1 MNQRYRIT
9 NWKQYN
15 KSLIQRGSITF
26 WFSED
31 VISHWYSSHHT
42 CKKGR
47 PQIYSDD
54 AILCALMIRIAYQRP
69 LRSVQGFLIS
79 IVSLMGL
86 NLLIPSYT
94 QICRR
99 AKGLSQI
106 LKKFSNKRVVN
117 AVFDSTGL
125 KVYGEGEWKV
135 RQHGISKRRTW
146 RKLHI
151 AIDPDS
157 GEIILSELTE
167 NNKCDAKTGA
177 QMIFDLPKT
186 VKHVFGDG
194 AYDRMRFRIGLE
206 RFGAHPYIPPS
217 RNAIVHSKATGAL
230 AIRDEAVL
238 QIKGLGGDDKARK
251 MWKQLKGYHKRSLVE
266 TMMYR
271 IKQLTGEKLRSR
283 IWENQ
288 QCESKVKCLV
298 INKITS
304 LGMPIGTWEWVA

>member
-1 MNQRYRIT
+1 MNQRYRIK
-9 NWKQYN
+9 NWQQYN
-15 KSLIQRGSITF
+15 QSLIQRGSITF

-31 VISHWYSSHHT
+31 VIARWYSSHHT

-47 PQIYSDD
+47 PQTYSDE
-54 AILCALMIRIAYQRP
+54 AILCALMIRIAYGRP
-69 LRSVQGFLIS
+69 LRAVQGFLIS
-79 IVSLMGL
+79 IVALMGL
-86 NLLIPSYT
+86 SLPIPSYT
-94 QICRR
+94 QLCRR
-99 AKGLSQI
+99 ANGLGEI
-106 LKKFSNKRVVN
+106 LKKFSNKRIVN

-151 AIDPDS
+151 AIDPDN
-157 GEIILSELTE
+157 GEILLSELTE
-167 NNKCDAKTGA
+167 NGKDDAKIGA
-177 QMIFDLPKT
+177 QMLPRLPKT
-186 VKHVFGDG
+186 VKNVFGDG
-194 AYDRMRFRIGLE
+194 AYDKMRFRMGVQCIN
-206 RFGAHPYIPPS
+206 AHPYIPPN
-217 RNAIVHSKATGAL
+217 RNAIVHSNAKGAL

-271 IKQLTGEKLRSR
+271 IKQLTGGKLRSR
-283 IWENQ
+283 LWGTQ

-298 INKITS
+298 INKMTS
-304 LGMPIGTWEWVA
+304 LGMPMGIWEQVA